1 MGDPQAAA
9 LGLSQEVGLLAVTD
23 LVAKL
28 GFGLYLVFNYE
39 DIAGEDADD
48 GMNQQ
53 SQQYV

>member
-1 MGDPQAAA
+1 M
-9 LGLSQEVGLLAVTD
+9 GLLAVTD